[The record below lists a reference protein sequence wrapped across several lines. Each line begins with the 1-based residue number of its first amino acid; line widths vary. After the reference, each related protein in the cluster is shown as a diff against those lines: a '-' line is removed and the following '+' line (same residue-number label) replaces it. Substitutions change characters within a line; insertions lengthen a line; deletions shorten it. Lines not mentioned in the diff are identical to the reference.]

1 LGVTFSDSDT
11 LIEKRLGVSIR
22 DFFEAEGEQR
32 FREVEG
38 AMLDELTS
46 GAETVISTGG
56 GVVLRAENRRMLR
69 ERTVCIYLKTPP
81 DLLFD
86 RLRRDTRRPLLQ
98 VADPAGRLR
107 ELSDERDPLY
117 REAASFE
124 IETRGKS
131 LNMLV
136 DAILRELPNRS
147 GSVGDRGHAE
157 P

>member
-1 LGVTFSDSDT
+1 M
-11 LIEKRLGVSIR
+11 SIR
-22 DFFEAEGEQR
+22 DFFEVEGEQR
-32 FREVEG
+32 FRELESAV
-38 AMLDELTS
+38 LDELTA
-46 GAETVISTGG
+46 GAETVIATGG

-81 DLLFD
+81 DVLFH

-117 REAASFE
+117 REAALFQ

-136 DAILRELPNRS
+136 DTILRQISAAPTAAQ
-147 GSVGDRGHAE
+147 G
-157 P
+157 